1 MAQGDRTS
9 RIICG
14 HFPSVMLAVASLWPW
29 SERPHLASPGG
40 LGSRQGGLIRVTSDL
55 VAQSSPGGH
64 PASPS
69 FLQRSRGTVPQVTS
83 PDPREGLRPP
93 PLDGRLIAVQLT
105 GRCRPSGPRL
115 ENTTGSPLTGSSPPI
130 PPQPP
135 ASCRDSPS
143 RASAGPPSLPH
154 PQGAGR
160 ERPRARSPAHTPAL
174 LTAAGLTRQGAG

>member
-93 PLDGRLIAVQLT
+93 PLDGRLIVVQLT

-115 ENTTGSPLTGSSPPI
+115 ENTTGSPLTGSSPPFH
-130 PPQPP
+130 
-135 ASCRDSPS
+135 PS
-143 RASAGPPSLPH
+143 RRPAAGTALAGPL
-154 PQGAGR
+154 QGLRPFPTPKGR
-160 ERPRARSPAHTPAL
+160 VVNGHVLARPHTPPPSSL
-174 LTAAGLTRQGAG
+174 RPG